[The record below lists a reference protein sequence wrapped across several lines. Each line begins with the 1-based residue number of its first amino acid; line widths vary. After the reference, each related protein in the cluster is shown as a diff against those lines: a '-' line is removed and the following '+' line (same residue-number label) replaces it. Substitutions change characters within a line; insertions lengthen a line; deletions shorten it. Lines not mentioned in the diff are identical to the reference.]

1 MPFSAN
7 EEYIIR
13 DRFQYISF
21 INIAQNMNISEGFLE
36 LQLGTVDLAFL
47 ALVAEIS
54 ESDLDKTHEL
64 LLHGFLLTKRRLL
77 LEVYLGKKLE
87 FLKSQSD
94 VLLKNDGEFLG
105 LKGNPDTFYLC
116 YWKVFVPGR
125 APQETTVSPLFSNCI
140 KENQS
145 EN

>member
-64 LLHGFLLTKRRLL
+64 LLHGFLLTKRTYSDYAVVLTQCS
-77 LEVYLGKKLE
+77 GKPC
-87 FLKSQSD
+87 D
-94 VLLKNDGEFLG
+94 
-105 LKGNPDTFYLC
+105 
-116 YWKVFVPGR
+116 PGR
-125 APQETTVSPLFSNCI
+125 KQI
-140 KENQS
+140 Y
-145 EN
+145 